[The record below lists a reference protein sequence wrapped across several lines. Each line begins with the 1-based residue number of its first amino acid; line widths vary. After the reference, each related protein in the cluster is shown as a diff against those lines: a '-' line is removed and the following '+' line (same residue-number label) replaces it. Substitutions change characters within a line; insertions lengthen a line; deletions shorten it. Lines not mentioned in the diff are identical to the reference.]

1 MQNISIHISK
11 LLFDNERV
19 IVSGLGYFEASEQKA
34 YHHPVSHN
42 YSPKSKAIS
51 FHLDKNAKDDMLAK
65 SIAST
70 DAALSISNFSKK
82 IITELMAGKKV
93 ELANLGTLSKHEK
106 GHIVFV
112 QDKDFVFDK
121 EFFGMPSFVQKPI
134 NIAEPSPIV
143 KKEVVEEKGSS
154 KMLLWLIISGVAAS
168 IILAFVFLKPD
179 SNETELVEVDTPVE
193 EIKDKEVN
201 DDEVIQN
208 DTYDTD
214 SINQT
219 DVAVNEAKE
228 IEPKV
233 EAEEVDAIQIEAPK
247 GDYYV
252 MAGCFKSK
260 YKANRYL
267 KELKNGEYPNASIKG
282 KTPSGLIR
290 VCYNNF
296 ANEAEAEQYMNK
308 ISQQE
313 NKELWMQLIED

>member
-51 FHLDKNAKDDMLAK
+51 FHLDKNAKDDILAK

-70 DAALSISNFSKK
+70 DAALLISNFSKK
-82 IITELMAGKKV
+82 IITDLMAGKKV

-121 EFFGMPSFVQKPI
+121 EFFGMPNFVQKPI
-134 NIAEPSPIV
+134 KTAVPTPIV
-143 KKEVVEEKGSS
+143 AKEVVEEKESS

-168 IILAFVFLKPD
+168 IILAFVFLKPA

-193 EIKDKEVN
+193 EVKAKEVN
-201 DDEVIQN
+201 NEEVTQN
-208 DTYDTD
+208 DTYNTD
-214 SINQT
+214 SINKT
-219 DVAVNEAKE
+219 DVAVNETKE

-233 EAEEVDAIQIEAPK
+233 EVESAIQIEAPK

-267 KELKNGEYPNASIKG
+267 KELKKGEYPNASIKG

-296 ANEAEAEQYMNK
+296 ANEAEAERYMNNV
-308 ISQQE
+308 SQKE